1 MKHIKVARTFT
12 RGIAEAA
19 AYVYEKEELTAA
31 KYLINSE
38 AEISEN
44 IELFEKAVESV
55 SKDLSELAEDSAI
68 FAGHLS
74 IANDIA
80 LKEMVSSKIKDEK
93 QNVELAVENAI
104 AELSAMMPGID
115 DAYMQER
122 AVDIKDVGARFMAA
136 LQGKEFAGLAHIQKE
151 VIIIADDLTPS
162 DTSSMN
168 FDYVKGFITE
178 KGGVTSHVS
187 IIARSLGLPALVG
200 AGTILENVET
210 GDQILFDA
218 ASGDIYINPDQQIRN
233 NLLEK
238 SKADA
243 ELKAQI
249 EAKIDLP
256 VITEDGKTLKV
267 YANVGSA
274 EEIKQA
280 MKYKINGV
288 GLFRTE
294 FLFMDNTDFPSEDEQ
309 FNAYKDAV
317 EALNGELIIRTLDI
331 GGDKSLPYYEFD
343 AEENPF
349 LGWRAVRMCLERSDI
364 FKTQLKALLR
374 AAVYGPIKIMI
385 PMIISVNEI
394 KQVREL
400 VAECKA
406 ELEIAGTEY
415 AGDVPIGIMI
425 ETPAAV
431 MMADALAEVV
441 DFFSIGTNDL
451 TQYILA
457 VDRGNKR
464 IEYLYDSYNPA
475 VLRAINQVIRAANN
489 AGIEVGMCGEFASD
503 ANITEV
509 LLGFGMDEYS
519 MAASETPIIKEKI
532 RNLNYA
538 KAQEL
543 AEKVLTCSTTEEV
556 YQLLGIEE

>member
-1 MKHIKVARTFT
+1 MKHIRVTRTFT
-12 RGIAEAA
+12 RGIAEAEA
-19 AYVYEKEELTAA
+19 FVYEKEELTAA
-31 KYLINSE
+31 KYQINGE

-44 IELFEKAVESV
+44 IELFEKAVEAV
-55 SKDLSELAEDSAI
+55 SKDLSVLAEDSAI

-80 LKEMVSSKIKDEK
+80 LKEMVLGKIKDEK

-104 AELSAMMPGID
+104 EELSAMMAGID

-136 LQGKEFAGLAHIQKE
+136 LQGKDFAGLDHIQKE
-151 VIIIADDLTPS
+151 VIVIADDLTPS

-178 KGGVTSHVS
+178 RGGVTSHVS

-200 AGTILENVET
+200 AGTILDNVET

-218 ASGDIYINPDQQIRN
+218 GSGDIYINPDQQTRD
-233 NLLEK
+233 NLLAK

-249 EAKIDLP
+249 EAKMDLP
-256 VITEDGKTLKV
+256 ATTEDGKTLKV

-280 MKYKINGV
+280 MKYKIDGV

-309 FNAYKDAV
+309 FNAYKEAV
-317 EALNGELIIRTLDI
+317 ETLQGELIIRTLDI
-331 GGDKSLPYYEFD
+331 GGDKALPYYEFD
-343 AEENPF
+343 VEENPF
-349 LGWRAVRMCLERSDI
+349 LGWRAVRMCLEKADI

-385 PMIISVNEI
+385 PMIISVNEVN
-394 KQVREL
+394 QVREL
-400 VAECKA
+400 VEECKT
-406 ELEIAGTEY
+406 ELAAAGIEY
-415 AGDVPIGIMI
+415 ADDVPVGIMI

-451 TQYILA
+451 TQYVLA
-457 VDRGNKR
+457 VDRGNER
-464 IEYLYDSYNPA
+464 IEHLYNSYNPA
-475 VLRAINQVIRAANN
+475 VLRAINQVIKAANN

-519 MAASETPIIKEKI
+519 MAASETPLIKEKI

-543 AEKVLTCSTTEEV
+543 ADKVLACSTTEEV
-556 YQLLGIEE
+556 YQLLGIEK

>member
-104 AELSAMMPGID
+104 AELSAMMAGID

-374 AAVYGPIKIMI
+374 AAAYGPIKIMI

>member
-12 RGIAEAA
+12 RGIAEAEA
-19 AYVYEKEELTAA
+19 FVYEKEELTAA
-31 KYLINSE
+31 KYLINGE
-38 AEISEN
+38 KEIAEH
-44 IELFEKAVESV
+44 IELFEKAVEAV
-55 SKDLSELAEDSAI
+55 SEDLSELAKDSAI

-80 LKEMVSSKIKDEK
+80 LKEMVLSKIKDEK
-93 QNVELAVENAI
+93 QNVELAVENSI
-104 AELSAMMPGID
+104 TELSAMMAAID
-115 DAYMQER
+115 DAYMKER
-122 AVDIKDVGARFMAA
+122 ATDILDVGSRFMAA
-136 LQGKEFAGLAHIQKE
+136 LQGKEFAGLDHIKKE

-178 KGGVTSHVS
+178 RGGVTSHVS

-200 AGTILENVET
+200 AATILENVNT
-210 GDQILFDA
+210 GDKILFDA
-218 ASGDIYINPDQQIRN
+218 ASGDVYVNPDQQTRD
-233 NLLEK
+233 NLIEK

-243 ELKAQI
+243 ELKARI
-249 EAKIDLP
+249 EAKMDMP
-256 VITEDGKTLKV
+256 ATTEDGKTLKV
-267 YANVGSA
+267 YANVGGA

-280 MKYKINGV
+280 MKYKIDGV

-294 FLFMDNTDFPSEDEQ
+294 FLFMDNTDFPSEEEQ

-331 GGDKSLPYYEFD
+331 GGDKSLPYFEFD
-343 AEENPF
+343 VEENPF
-349 LGWRAVRMCLERSDI
+349 LGWRAVRMCLEKADI

-385 PMIISVNEI
+385 PMIISVNEVN
-394 KQVREL
+394 QVKEL
-400 VAECKA
+400 VEECKA
-406 ELEIAGTEY
+406 ELKAAGVDY
-415 AGDVPIGIMI
+415 ADDVPVGIMI

-451 TQYILA
+451 TQYVLA
-457 VDRGNKR
+457 VDRGNER
-464 IEYLYDSYNPA
+464 IEHLYNSYNPA
-475 VLRAINQVIRAANN
+475 VLRAVNQVIKAANN

-519 MAASETPIIKEKI
+519 MAAGETPIIKEKI

-543 AEKVLTCSTTEEV
+543 ADKVLACATTEEV
-556 YQLLGIEE
+556 YELLGIE

>member
-12 RGIAEAA
+12 RGIAEAE

-31 KYLINSE
+31 KHLISSE

-44 IELFEKAVESV
+44 IESFEKAVEAV

-74 IANDIA
+74 IANDFA
-80 LKEMVSSKIKDEK
+80 LREMVLSKIKDEK

-104 AELSAMMPGID
+104 GELSAMMAGID

-122 AVDIKDVGARFMAA
+122 AVDILDVGSRFMAA
-136 LQGKEFAGLAHIQKE
+136 LQGKEFAGLNHIQKE
-151 VIIIADDLTPS
+151 VIVIANDLTPS

-168 FDYVKGFITE
+168 FDYIKGFITE

-200 AGTILENVET
+200 ASTILENVKS
-210 GDQILFDA
+210 GDKILFDA
-218 ASGDIYINPDQQIRN
+218 ESGDIYINPDQQIRDD
-233 NLLEK
+233 LIEK
-238 SKADA
+238 AKADA

-249 EAKIDLP
+249 EAKMDLP
-256 VITEDGKTLKV
+256 AITEDGKTLKV
-267 YANVGSA
+267 YANVGGA

-294 FLFMDNTDFPSEDEQ
+294 FLFMDNTDFPSEEEQ
-309 FNAYKDAV
+309 FNAYKDAI

-331 GGDKSLPYYEFD
+331 GGDKSLPYFEFD
-343 AEENPF
+343 HEENPF
-349 LGWRAVRMCLERSDI
+349 LGWRAVRMCLEKSDI

-374 AAVYGPIKIMI
+374 AAVYGPIRIMI
-385 PMIISVNEI
+385 PMIISVNEVN
-394 KQVREL
+394 QVKEL
-400 VAECKA
+400 IAECKA
-406 ELEIAGTEY
+406 ELKAAGIEY
-415 AGDVPIGIMI
+415 ADDVPVGIMI

-451 TQYILA
+451 TQYVLA
-457 VDRGNKR
+457 VDRDNKR
-464 IEYLYDSYNPA
+464 IEHLYDSYNPA
-475 VLRAINQVIRAANN
+475 VLRAINKVIKAANN

-519 MAASETPIIKEKI
+519 MAAGETPIIKEKI

-543 AEKVLTCSTTEEV
+543 ANKVLKCATTEEV
-556 YQLLGIEE
+556 YQLLGIKQ

>member
-104 AELSAMMPGID
+104 AELSAMMAGID

>member
-1 MKHIKVARTFT
+1 MV
-12 RGIAEAA
+12 
-19 AYVYEKEELTAA
+19 LT
-31 KYLINSE
+31 
-38 AEISEN
+38 
-44 IELFEKAVESV
+44 
-55 SKDLSELAEDSAI
+55 
-68 FAGHLS
+68 
-74 IANDIA
+74 
-80 LKEMVSSKIKDEK
+80 KIKDEK

-104 AELSAMMPGID
+104 AELSAMMAEID

-122 AVDIKDVGARFMAA
+122 AVDIKDVGARLMSA
-136 LQGKEFAGLAHIQKE
+136 LQGKEFAGLDHIQKE

-200 AGTILENVET
+200 AGTILDNVET

-218 ASGDIYINPDQQIRN
+218 TSGDIYINPDQQTRD

-280 MKYKINGV
+280 IKYKIDGV

-309 FNAYKDAV
+309 FYAYKDAV

-331 GGDKSLPYYEFD
+331 GGDKALPYFEFD
-343 AEENPF
+343 YEENPF
-349 LGWRAVRMCLERSDI
+349 LGWRAVRMCLDKSDI

-374 AAVYGPIKIMI
+374 AALYGSIKIMI
-385 PMIISVNEI
+385 PMIISVNEVN
-394 KQVREL
+394 QVKEL
-400 VAECKA
+400 VSECKA
-406 ELEIAGTEY
+406 ELKEAGVGY
-415 AGDVPIGIMI
+415 ADNVPIGIMI

-431 MMADALAEVV
+431 MMADALAEIV

-464 IEYLYDSYNPA
+464 IGHLYDTYNPA
-475 VLRAINQVIRAANN
+475 VLRAINQVIKAANN

-519 MAASETPIIKEKI
+519 MAVSETPIIKEKI
-532 RNLNYA
+532 RNLNYE

-543 AEKVLTCSTTEEV
+543 ANKVLACSTTEEV
-556 YQLLGIEE
+556 YQLLGIENNQTE